1 MSETWTLA
9 LAFYGDLMKDRTLS
23 NVRQVLGGSFLRAL
37 RRETQP
43 PVNLRLI

>member
-9 LAFYGDLMKDRTLS
+9 LAFYGDLMKDRS
-23 NVRQVLGGSFLRAL
+23 NNVKQVLGGSFGGAL

-43 PVNLRLI
+43 LVNLTSI